1 MEILES
7 IAWLALG
14 FIPTHV
20 TLEVITSTRQ
30 REGETVQTEGEGGKN
45 RCSKIA

>member
-14 FIPTHV
+14 FIPTLV
-20 TLEVITSTRQ
+20 TLEVITSTTGRK
-30 REGETVQTEGEGGKN
+30 RVKLYELKGKVA
-45 RCSKIA
+45 KIDVPR

>member
-14 FIPTHV
+14 FIPTLV
-20 TLEVITSTRQ
+20 TLEVITPMTGRK
-30 REGETVQTEGEGGKN
+30 RVKLVLTEGEGGKIDVP
-45 RCSKIA
+45 R

>member
-14 FIPTHV
+14 FIPTLV
-20 TLEVITSTRQ
+20 TLEVITSMMGRKSVKLYEQ
-30 REGETVQTEGEGGKN
+30 KGRAA
-45 RCSKIA
+45 KIDVPR

>member
-14 FIPTHV
+14 FIPTLV
-20 TLEVITSTRQ
+20 TLEVITSMTDRK
-30 REGETVQTEGEGGKN
+30 RAKLYELKGKAA
-45 RCSKIA
+45 KIDVPR

>member
-14 FIPTHV
+14 FIPTLV
-20 TLEVITSTRQ
+20 TLEVYKCVHRLVMSEKTV
-30 REGETVQTEGEGGKN
+30 GEQEKLTIV
-45 RCSKIA
+45 A

>member
-14 FIPTHV
+14 FIPTLV
-20 TLEVITSTRQ
+20 TLEVIASTTGRK
-30 REGETVQTEGEGGKN
+30 RVKLFELKGKAA
-45 RCSKIA
+45 KIDVPR